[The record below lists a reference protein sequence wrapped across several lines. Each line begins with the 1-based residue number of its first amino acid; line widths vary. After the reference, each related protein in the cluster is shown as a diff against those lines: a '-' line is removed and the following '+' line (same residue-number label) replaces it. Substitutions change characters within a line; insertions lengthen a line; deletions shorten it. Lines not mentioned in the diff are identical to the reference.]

1 MVKRSLRASPAGIQR
16 AKRAFALKGWTQDNL
31 SAEVNLKTRQPIWRL
46 FTGQP
51 VDRQIFME
59 ICQVLDLD
67 WREIAKDPPAGFL
80 DPGESLKPHP
90 LTVDELVMKLRS
102 QHRDTIQHQCGILQL
117 LDISH
122 PVNIDDI
129 YVDVNILEAVANQQW
144 LEVTDLNNLAPTEF
158 DRVGLGHVNSPQTPG
173 VEAVNIHGKLRV
185 LGKPGVGKTTFL
197 QYLAV
202 QCNNGEFAPEQVP
215 IFIVL
220 REFAEACRHQNGFSL
235 FNTIHQSLI
244 TAGLANPAQLE
255 TLLNEG
261 RMLVLMDGMDEV
273 PNQDITAV
281 IREIRAFSDKYHR
294 NQFVVSCRTAAQKLA
309 LRGFTDV
316 EIAPFSES
324 QITTFVQ
331 KWFVALG
338 KTATPQGQAKAAE
351 FVEKLDLPENWQF
364 RQLVVTPLFLHL
376 ACWVFQGEGQFPS
389 KRTAF
394 YKQGLDLLLGKWDE
408 TKGVERDDVYRG
420 FLLPQKMR
428 LLSQL
433 AAVTFEQG
441 QYFFEQRTIEH
452 YIEDYLQNLP
462 GARLEPEE
470 LQLESEAMLKAI
482 EAQHGLLIERA
493 RGVFSFSYL
502 AFQEYL
508 TARKIVATHN
518 LNALEQALGGLVDHI
533 TDPHWH
539 EVFLL
544 TAAML
549 RSADSLVQL
558 MKQEIDALVA
568 QDPHLQDF
576 LMWASQ
582 KSQTIPAEPK
592 LATTRAFYLALAR
605 SPHTADQFALAS
617 TLDQGIVLDAALE
630 NLLLKFAI
638 DHSQNFAF
646 ANACSEALN
655 NILVMVLDAG
665 FYKSL
670 QQLKDQLPASHQGQE
685 RLQSWW
691 QDNYPVWVEQLKGS
705 IAQYRNIH
713 HPWQFSPEQEQVLKR
728 YYDANQLLVDCLNS
742 NCEVTASIRQE
753 IEATLLLPQ
762 KELEDREWQAN

>member
-1 MVKRSLRASPAGIQR
+1 MAKRSLRASPAGIQR

-31 SAEVNLKTRQPIWRL
+31 AGEVNLKTRQPVWRF

-51 VDRQIFME
+51 VDRQVFME
-59 ICQVLDLD
+59 LCQVLDLD
-67 WREIAKDPPAGFL
+67 WREIAADPPADFVE
-80 DPGESLKPHP
+80 PGEQLPPPP
-90 LTVDELVMKLRS
+90 LTVDKLVAEVRS
-102 QHRDTIQHQCGILQL
+102 QHYDTLQHQCGILQL
-117 LDISH
+117 LDINR

-129 YVDVNILEAVANQQW
+129 YVDVNILAAAANQQW
-144 LEVTDLNNLAPTEF
+144 IDIAELNTLAPTEF
-158 DRVGLGHVNSPQTPG
+158 DRVGLGG
-173 VEAVNIHGKLRV
+173 VEIPQMSGMEAVETYSKLRV

-197 QYLAV
+197 QHLAV
-202 QCNNGEFAPEQVP
+202 RCNQGEFAADQVP
-215 IFIVL
+215 IFMAL
-220 REFAEACRHQNGFSL
+220 REFAEAAKRRGDISL
-235 FNTIHQSLI
+235 FSHIHQTLGL
-244 TAGLANPAQLE
+244 TADQLE

-273 PNQDITAV
+273 LNQDINAV
-281 IREIRAFSDKYHR
+281 IREIRSFSDQYHR
-294 NQFVVSCRTAAQKLA
+294 NRYVVSCRTAAQKLA
-309 LRGFTDV
+309 LHGFTDV
-316 EIAPFSES
+316 EIAPFSPA
-324 QITTFVQ
+324 QIATFAQ

-338 KTATPQGQAKAAE
+338 RAATPQGQAQAAK

-376 ACWVFQGEGQFPS
+376 ACWLFQGEGQFPS

-408 TKGVERDDVYRG
+408 TKGVERDDIYRG
-420 FLLPQKMR
+420 FLLPQKMK

-441 QYFFEQRTIEH
+441 QYFFEQRTIEQ

-462 GARLEPEE
+462 GTVLEPEE

-493 RGVFSFSYL
+493 RGIFSFSYL

-508 TARKIVATHN
+508 TARKIVAAHN
-518 LNALEQALGGLVDHI
+518 LSALEQALGGLVDHI
-533 TDPHWH
+533 TDPHWR

-549 RSADSLVQL
+549 RSADSFVQL

-576 LMWASQ
+576 LMWASE
-582 KSQTIPAEPK
+582 KSQAIPAEPK
-592 LATTRAFYLALAR
+592 LATTRAFYLALAQ

-617 TLDQGIVLDAALE
+617 TLDQGVFLDAALE
-630 NLLLKFAI
+630 SLLVEFAR
-638 DHSQNFAF
+638 DHSQDFAYVH
-646 ANACSEALN
+646 ACSEALN

-665 FYKSL
+665 FYKSI
-670 QQLKDQLPASHQGQE
+670 QQLRDQLPASHHSQE
-685 RLQSWW
+685 RLQAWW
-691 QDNYPVWVEQLKGS
+691 QDHYPAWVEQMERS
-705 IAQYRNIH
+705 IAEYRNIH

-742 NCEVTASIRQE
+742 NCEVTATIRQE

-762 KELEDREWQAN
+762 QELEDREWQGE

>member
-1 MVKRSLRASPAGIQR
+1 MAKRSLEASPAGIQR

-31 SAEVNLKTRQPIWRL
+31 AGEVNLKTRQPIWRF

-59 ICQVLDLD
+59 ICHVLDLD
-67 WREIAKDPPAGFL
+67 WRETADQPPAEFPE
-80 DPGESLKPHP
+80 PGEATQPRP
-90 LTVDELVMKLRS
+90 LTVDQLVQEVRS

-117 LDISH
+117 LDINH

-129 YVDVNILEAVANQQW
+129 YVDVNILKAVANQQW
-144 LEVTDLNNLAPTEF
+144 LEITELNRLSPTEF
-158 DRVGLGHVNSPQTPG
+158 DRVGLGVVEQPQIPG
-173 VEAVNIHGKLRV
+173 LEAVKAHGKLRV
-185 LGKPGVGKTTFL
+185 LGRPGVGKTTFL
-197 QYLAV
+197 QHLAV
-202 QCNNGEFAPEQVP
+202 SCNQGEFAPEQVP
-215 IFIVL
+215 IFIAL
-220 REFAEACRHQNGFSL
+220 REFAEAATRGGDFSL
-235 FNTIHQSLI
+235 FHFIHHALLPSGI
-244 TAGLANPAQLE
+244 TDPAQLE
-255 TLLNEG
+255 TLLTEG

-273 PNQDITAV
+273 VNPNITTV
-281 IREIRAFSDKYHR
+281 IREIRTFSDKYHR
-294 NQFVVSCRTAAQKLA
+294 NRFVVSCRTAAQKLA

-316 EIAPFSES
+316 EIAPFTQT
-324 QITTFVQ
+324 QIATFAQ

-338 KTATPQGQAKAAE
+338 KNVTPRGQAQAAE
-351 FVEKLDLPENWQF
+351 FVQKLDLPENWQF
-364 RQLVVTPLFLHL
+364 RQLAVTPLFLHL

-408 TKGVERDDVYRG
+408 TRGVERDEVYRG
-420 FLLPQKMR
+420 FLLPQKMK

-433 AAVTFEQG
+433 AAVTFEEG
-441 QYFFEQRTIEH
+441 QYFFEQRTIEQ

-462 GARLEPEE
+462 GATQEPEE

-493 RGVFSFSYL
+493 RGIFSFSYL

-518 LNALEQALGGLVDHI
+518 LSALEQALGGLVGHI

-576 LMWASQ
+576 LRWASE
-582 KSQTIPAEPK
+582 KSQTVPPEPK
-592 LATTRAFYLALAR
+592 LATTRAFYLALAQ
-605 SPHTADQFALAS
+605 SPPTADQFALAS
-617 TLDQGIVLDAALE
+617 SLDQGVFLDAALE
-630 NLLLKFAI
+630 NLLVEFAV
-638 DHSQNFAF
+638 DHSQDFAY
-646 ANACSEALN
+646 AHACSEALS
-655 NILVMVLDAG
+655 NILVMVIDAG

-670 QQLKDQLPASHQGQE
+670 QQIKDQLPDSHQNQE
-685 RLQSWW
+685 RLQTWW
-691 QDNYPVWVEQLKGS
+691 QENYPAWVDQLKGS

-713 HPWQFSPEQEQVLKR
+713 HPWQFSPEQEQVLKH

-742 NCEVTASIRQE
+742 NCEVTATIRKD
-753 IEATLLLPQ
+753 IEDTLLLPQ
-762 KELEDREWQAN
+762 KELEDREWQDN